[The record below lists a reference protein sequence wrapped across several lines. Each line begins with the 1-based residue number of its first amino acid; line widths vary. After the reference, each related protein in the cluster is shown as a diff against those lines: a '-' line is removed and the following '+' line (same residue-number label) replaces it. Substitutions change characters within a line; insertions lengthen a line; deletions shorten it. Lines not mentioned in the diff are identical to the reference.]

1 MNDIANDL
9 LPFVPEQYRP
19 KVMLVLFLSPHVTRG
34 IYSLMNGGGL
44 RGVFRSI
51 WFGTNTPKDLTQRI
65 EQIEAQTVKIE
76 KP

>member
-9 LPFVPEQYRP
+9 LPFVPEHYRP
-19 KVMLVLFLSPHVTRG
+19 KVMLAIMLSPYVTRA
-34 IYSLMNGGGL
+34 IHSIVNGGGL
-44 RGVFRSI
+44 RGIVRSI

-65 EQIEAQTVKIE
+65 EQIEAQTVNIK